1 MAIAVDTLHHFDSC
15 MREDCNREGEL
26 LPGVDC
32 ILIYACARIATL
44 SFRFFLRPHLI
55 SIHACARIAIG
66 YWTHLGLGVAYFN
79 SCMCEDCNERIR
91 LAGAGN
97 ANILI
102 HACARIATKQRSRRA
117 ELEQIF

>member
-1 MAIAVDTLHHFDSC
+1 MIDQDEASMVRISIH
-15 MREDCNREGEL
+15 
-26 LPGVDC
+26 
-32 ILIYACARIATL
+32 ACARIATL
-44 SFRFFLRPHLI
+44 SFRFFLCLHLI

-97 ANILI
+97 AHILI

-117 ELEQIF
+117 ELEQTF